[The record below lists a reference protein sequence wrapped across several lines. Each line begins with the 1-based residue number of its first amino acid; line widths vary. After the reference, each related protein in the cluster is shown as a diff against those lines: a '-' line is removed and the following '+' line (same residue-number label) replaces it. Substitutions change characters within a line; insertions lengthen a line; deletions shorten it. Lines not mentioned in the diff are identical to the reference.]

1 MVVLAMRWEGSNDI
15 YLIGQEI
22 EKKEKK
28 KKKINITIYC
38 ALLQYLH
45 GVLRVQGTHSLI
57 HWIILDCRKA

>member
-28 KKKINITIYC
+28 KKRATSPSTVLSYNIYMVFC
-38 ALLQYLH
+38 
-45 GVLRVQGTHSLI
+45 GFKVLTPLYTGLF
-57 HWIILDCRKA
+57 

>member
-28 KKKINITIYC
+28 KKKSNIMTTNR
-38 ALLQYLH
+38 LLQIPFLEHDGGLH
-45 GVLRVQGTHSLI
+45 
-57 HWIILDCRKA
+57 K